1 MMDFVDG
8 VIVVGI
14 IILVMMVQI
23 GWRLKQKLRI
33 TNRQIQDMLFLNAI
47 YAVLIIGVIASHA

>member
-33 TNRQIQDMLFLNAI
+33 TNRQIQDM
-47 YAVLIIGVIASHA
+47 

>member
-33 TNRQIQDMLFLNAI
+33 TNRQIQDMLFLTS
-47 YAVLIIGVIASHA
+47 VLFSILPVHTSQV